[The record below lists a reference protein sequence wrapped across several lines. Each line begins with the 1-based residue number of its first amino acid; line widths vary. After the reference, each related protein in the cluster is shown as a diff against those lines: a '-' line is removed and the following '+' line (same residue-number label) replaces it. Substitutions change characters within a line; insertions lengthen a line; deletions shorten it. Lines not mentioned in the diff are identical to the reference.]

1 MNRNESEI
9 TKDFDILLEA
19 HNQSI
24 PKEILE
30 NFINQNFQHDDGL
43 EKWMPSDF
51 KAYPS
56 IIGFV
61 QDEIYKYIT

>member
-1 MNRNESEI
+1 MKMNRDESEI
-9 TKDFDILLEA
+9 INDFDALLKA

-24 PKEILE
+24 PMETLK
-30 NFINQNFQHDDGL
+30 NFVKQNFQHDDGL
-43 EKWMPSDF
+43 DKWMPSDF

-61 QDEIYKYIT
+61 QDEKYK